1 MSRNVWVLA
10 GVWASLLRLAVG
22 GGVLVLGASW
32 FAAQPAQAQAQ
43 VETTATVYM
52 MRHALAPGFGDP
64 SNIRL
69 VDCATQRNLNDQGR
83 AQAVKAGEW
92 LRAHGLDAPMLL
104 ASPWCRTLETA
115 ELLGLGDVRATAALS
130 SFFQQGSR
138 SDTTRKLQLELKA
151 ALQEQPPRDVV
162 LVTHQ
167 VNIQAFTGSGVASGE
182 ILVLTV
188 SPNGEFV
195 AVRQRHV
202 P

>member
-10 GVWASLLRLAVG
+10 GVWTSLLRLAVG

-32 FAAQPAQAQAQ
+32 FAAQPAQAQKQ
-43 VETTATVYM
+43 VEATATVYM

-64 SNIRL
+64 SNITL
-69 VDCATQRNLNDQGR
+69 GNCSTQRNLNDQGR
-83 AQAVKAGEW
+83 VQAVKAGEW
-92 LRAHGLDAPMLL
+92 LRAQGLGAPKLL

-130 SFFQQGSR
+130 SFFQQGSS

-151 ALQEQPPRDVV
+151 ALKEQPPRDVV

>member
-43 VETTATVYM
+43 VEITATVYM

-69 VDCATQRNLNDQGR
+69 GDCATQRNLNDQGR

-92 LRAHGLDAPMLL
+92 LRAQGLDAPMLL

-130 SFFQQGSR
+130 SFFQQGSS

-151 ALQEQPPRDVV
+151 ALQEQPPRDVA

>member
-1 MSRNVWVLA
+1 
-10 GVWASLLRLAVG
+10 
-22 GGVLVLGASW
+22 VLVLGASW

-69 VDCATQRNLNDQGR
+69 GDCATQRNLNDQGR

-92 LRAHGLDAPMLL
+92 LRAYGLDAPMLL

-138 SDTTRKLQLELKA
+138 SDTTRKLQLELMA

-167 VNIQAFTGSGVASGE
+167 VNIQTFTGSGVASGE